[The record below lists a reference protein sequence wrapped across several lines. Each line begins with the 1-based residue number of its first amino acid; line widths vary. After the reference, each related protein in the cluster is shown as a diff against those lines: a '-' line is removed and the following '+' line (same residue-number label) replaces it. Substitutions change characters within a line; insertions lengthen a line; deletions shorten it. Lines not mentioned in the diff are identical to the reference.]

1 MTYVLIV
8 TSLLLVTAMALT
20 ALYMIGSTI
29 ADRGR

>member
-8 TSLLLVTAMALT
+8 TSLLLVTAMAFT

-29 ADRGR
+29 ADRDR